1 MDKKKNPVTSETTCS
16 ICDFPLEPG
25 SENGWFDHVVKAE
38 YLFLKNIY
46 SESEM

>member
-1 MDKKKNPVTSETTCS
+1 MTSETTCS
-16 ICDFPLEPG
+16 ICDFPLEPE
-25 SENGWFDHVVKAE
+25 SKNGWFDHVVKAE